1 MIEILYFVA
10 SLEVLLNLPPIV
22 GNDGRYGGIR
32 KGLSAC
38 HAAGW
43 WKSVEGIMGSVD
55 REGRVSNGR

>member
-43 WKSVEGIMGSVD
+43 LAEIC
-55 REGRVSNGR
+55 